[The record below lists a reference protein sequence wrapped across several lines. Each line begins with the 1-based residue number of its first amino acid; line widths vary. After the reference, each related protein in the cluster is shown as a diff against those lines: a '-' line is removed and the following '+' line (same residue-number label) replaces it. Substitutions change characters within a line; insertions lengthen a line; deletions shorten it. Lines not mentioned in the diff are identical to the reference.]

1 MTEVNV
7 KIRGIY
13 STALTKLFADSK
25 FCIVQPSANISRRF
39 NLQNPRYYPVGGSIK
54 DKKDKQGIIIQG
66 DAGQSELT
74 IKAMKNYLPDMIIR
88 RTSLK
93 PENEV
98 QVSSIAGSWEVEFP
112 YLSKSRLDQ
121 LRASITP
128 TVRNHHRFRIFA
140 SQYLDLMENELT
152 KFPQRQQK
160 IEKMLHKRLL
170 FDYFGEGSFL
180 EIEHV
185 RPDFEVINLSRGEIT
200 EFDPEKISVK
210 LKRRFKEG
218 RYDGLDVPIEPGDY
232 AITEAKEGDW
242 ILKHAYYS
250 SGDSLKGNFYNINTP
265 IELYP
270 DRIRYIDLHLDV
282 VKWPDQTIKIVDKDK
297 LDLSVRSGWVDQ
309 RLADKAI
316 QIAKNLIAGGKY
328 QYIGDSYGYRGTFPE
343 EALYQPP

>member
-1 MTEVNV
+1 VTEVNV

-13 STALTKLFADSK
+13 STALTKLFTDSK
-25 FCIVQPSANISRRF
+25 FWIVQPSANICRRF
-39 NLQNPRYYPVGGSIK
+39 NLQNPRYYPEGVTIN

-66 DAGQSELT
+66 DTEESELI

-88 RTSLK
+88 RTSLE
-93 PENEV
+93 PELEA

-112 YLSKSRLDQ
+112 YGSKSSLDQ
-121 LRASITP
+121 LRASMIP

-140 SQYLDLMENELT
+140 SQYLDLMERELT
-152 KFPQRQQK
+152 KFPYRQEE
-160 IEKMLHKRLL
+160 IEKMLHKKLL
-170 FDYFGEGSFL
+170 FDYFQKGGFL

-200 EFDPEKISVK
+200 EFDPEKMEVK

-218 RYDGLDVPIEPGDY
+218 RYDGLDIPIEPGDY

-242 ILKHAYYS
+242 ILKHTYYS
-250 SGDSLKGNFYNINTP
+250 SRNSLKGNFYNINTP
-265 IELYP
+265 VEFYP

-297 LDLSVRSGWVDQ
+297 LDLSVQSGWVDQ
-309 RLADKAI
+309 KLADKAV
-316 QIAKNLIAGGKY
+316 QIAENLCSTAKEVK
-328 QYIGDSYGYRGTFPE
+328 IG
-343 EALYQPP
+343 